1 MLLLNSQ
8 SQIKP
13 IQVLYLKGNSYIIA
27 KHPEWKGGNSILVWA
42 VNLETRYSK
51 LYTSIQS
58 ALSEL
63 NIYLGAIKTDSG
75 TYCIDTGVRFYSELP
90 NLDAKGGFK
99 QSTKQNL
106 TNDIPKST
114 HKNILLNTKL
124 QNSLE
129 ESNGNIVF
137 ISHKSLSSIVPYLN
151 DNTIDIS
158 YLKLTLDQ
166 LKLIKEIKKIGN
178 RKIIYLYDA
187 IKGVILNNGNPFDS
201 GTLAAKA
208 IGVSGRYLL
217 SLVDTGKF
225 ITGRY
230 LASTNKSLLPQGKIK
245 VNPRYKKVYA
255 YNSDWEMLNEGLP
268 FTNIKD
274 AAVKLGIP
282 YSTISLAIRNGKLC
296 KSKYYFRNSPIDF
309 SP

>member
-208 IGVSGRYLL
+208 IGVSGHYLL
-217 SLVDTGKF
+217 SLVDTG
-225 ITGRY
+225 
-230 LASTNKSLLPQGKIK
+230 SLL
-245 VNPRYKKVYA
+245 
-255 YNSDWEMLNEGLP
+255 L
-268 FTNIKD
+268 KD
-274 AAVKLGIP
+274 TSQLLINHRFPKVKLQLNLGTTKFMLIIVIGK
-282 YSTISLAIRNGKLC
+282 YLMKVSLFLILKMQLSN
-296 KSKYYFRNSPIDF
+296 
-309 SP
+309 